1 MRRWSWVVAIMLV
14 VSLVLAGCGK
24 KDAAAI
30 VKELDGKVSNLDSYH
45 GKGVMTLKTG
55 MEPQEYLV
63 EVCYQTPHYYRISM
77 KNAKKDI
84 TQIVLRNDDGVFVL
98 TPHLNKSFRFQ
109 SDWPENQGQVYL
121 YQSLVQSIVMDQERQ
136 FVEDENAYVFDV
148 VANYQNGSLA
158 RQKIWLDKKTYE
170 PQHVEV
176 SDSNANVLME
186 VKFDEFEFGT
196 KFEKDQFD
204 MQRNMTSWHI
214 QSLPTMGQET
224 GGQAAGEHGHSGTAA
239 GEASGGTAQ
248 GTNDTAAESAG
259 GATAGNGAGAGK
271 EGTGAAS
278 GAAAEGAS
286 DGDAAGAGAS
296 GGKEGTGAASGAA
309 AEGAGSGIAAGAGAD
324 AGKEGTGVA
333 SGTAAE
339 GAGSGA
345 AADAGASAGKEGTGT
360 ASGTAAEGSG
370 TTSGTAAG
378 SGTASDAGQNGSG
391 DTAGTANGSPGASS
405 DATNGAKGDS
415 AAQGTAGASAQS
427 NPGGSP
433 SAKPQSFG
441 VIEPR
446 YIPSGVKKQDV
457 TDVKLGEEMGVMIRY
472 SGDYNF
478 TLVESRPTT
487 QTVSVL
493 PAEPVDLGFTWG
505 VLAGDEKKTLMWTN
519 DGVEFR
525 LSTADLELTEMIKI
539 AQSVEGESGK

>member
-30 VKELDGKVSNLDSYH
+30 VKELDGKVSSLDSYH

-224 GGQAAGEHGHSGTAA
+224 GGQAAGEHGHSGSAA

-248 GTNDTAAESAG
+248 GTNGTAAESAG

-278 GAAAEGAS
+278 GAAAEGAGS
-286 DGDAAGAGAS
+286 GAAADAGAS
-296 GGKEGTGAASGAA
+296 VGKEGTGAASGTAAEGAGSGAAADVGASVGKEGTGAASGAA
-309 AEGAGSGIAAGAGAD
+309 AEGAGSG
-324 AGKEGTGVA
+324 
-333 SGTAAE
+333 
-339 GAGSGA
+339 
-345 AADAGASAGKEGTGT
+345 
-360 ASGTAAEGSG
+360 
-370 TTSGTAAG
+370 
-378 SGTASDAGQNGSG
+378 TASDVGHNGSG
-391 DTAGTANGSPGASS
+391 DIAGTAGASS
-405 DATNGAKGDS
+405 DASNGAKGDS
-415 AAQGTAGASAQS
+415 AAQGTAGANAQS

>member
-224 GGQAAGEHGHSGTAA
+224 EGQAAGEHGHSGTAA

-248 GTNDTAAESAG
+248 GMNGTAAESAG

-271 EGTGAAS
+271 EG
-278 GAAAEGAS
+278 
-286 DGDAAGAGAS
+286 AGA
-296 GGKEGTGAASGAA
+296 
-309 AEGAGSGIAAGAGAD
+309 
-324 AGKEGTGVA
+324 A

-345 AADAGASAGKEGTGT
+345 AADAGASGGKEGTGT
-360 ASGTAAEGSG
+360 ASGAAAEGAG
-370 TTSGTAAG
+370 TTSGMAAG

-391 DTAGTANGSPGASS
+391 DIAGTANGSAGASS

-415 AAQGTAGASAQS
+415 AAQGTAGASGQNNAGNAGATAQS
-427 NPGGSP
+427 NPGSSP

-487 QTVSVL
+487 QAVAVL